1 MNIKQFII
9 LLFVFFTGNM
19 FAQNANFQAVDS
31 TQCPGSLFILTANN
45 TTYPSSAYSWQITSP
60 TGVITNYSG
69 NDTIGIVLSSSG
81 PYDE

>member
-9 LLFVFFTGNM
+9 LLFVFFTGNL
-19 FAQNANFQAVDS
+19 FAQNANFQATDL